1 MWTKQALVLAARREL
16 GLGGAFDAND
26 ANELGD
32 DMQRLD
38 AMVAAWASK
47 GIRLSYALP
56 SSPEASAIG
65 AGSGIADAAAEA
77 VYLNLALRI
86 APGYGKAITPETRS
100 AARNAYDA
108 LLIDA
113 AQPQQQQLRG
123 GMPAGAGNKPNVFHA
138 VFLPEPDTSPLR
150 EGVGESLDILPE

>member
-16 GLGGAFDAND
+16 GLGGVFDQND
-26 ANELGD
+26 ADELSD
-32 DMQRLD
+32 DLQRLD

-56 SSPEASAIG
+56 SSPGASNIN

-86 APGYGKAITPETRS
+86 APGYGKAITPETRT

-113 AQPQQQQLRG
+113 AMPQQQQLRG
-123 GMPAGAGNKPNVFHA
+123 GMPAGAGNKPGVTHS

>member
-16 GLGGAFDAND
+16 GLGGAFDVND
-26 ANELGD
+26 ADELLD
-32 DMQRLD
+32 DLQRLD

-56 SSPEASAIG
+56 SSPGASNINA
-65 AGSGIADAAAEA
+65 ASGIADAAAEA
-77 VYLNLALRI
+77 VYLGLAMRI
-86 APGYGKAITPETRS
+86 APGYGKVITPETRT

-123 GMPAGAGNKPNVFHA
+123 GMPAGAGHKPNVFHA

>member
-26 ANELGD
+26 GDELLD
-32 DMQRLD
+32 DLSRLD

-47 GIRLSYALP
+47 GVRLSYALP

-138 VFLPEPDTSPLR
+138 IFLPEPDTSPLR